1 MIRLPLAMNQAKPV
15 SMFFSKNSVVGLAS
29 AALALMLW
37 TLPDAGMAQSS
48 DVLDIA
54 GERVSLEDF
63 QHVYGKN
70 NRDSV
75 YSVEALDDYME
86 LFINFKLKVREAEA
100 MGMDTAE
107 AFITELAGYR
117 SQLAR
122 PYLVDG
128 DLLDAMVEEAYQR
141 KGMEVR
147 ASHILVSVEDNAT
160 PADTLAAWNRIQGI
174 RARVTSGED
183 FEAVARSKNG
193 SDDPSAASNGG
204 DLGWFTAFQMV
215 YPFECAAFNT
225 PEGEVSTVVR
235 TRFGYHILNVVGK
248 RKARGE
254 VQVAHIMVRMPA
266 DAPQDQVANAEGRIQ
281 EVKRLLLSGESF
293 ESLALKYSEDPS
305 TANKGGLLPWFGTG
319 KMVESFEDAAFGLEE
334 PGDLAGPVRTD
345 YGFHLLKLMDKKTLP
360 TFEESRRELSKKV
373 RRDSRAEITKTSFVR
388 ALKGEYGATVS
399 NRRREALK
407 AAAIK
412 VDSLFYPGHP
422 LEGVRKS
429 ELGRTLFSVA
439 GSPRTVEDFLTW
451 ANAGKIRNVDRPQAA
466 MVSQEIDNYVAQEL
480 LAYEDTQLEAKHND
494 FRLLMEEYH
503 DGILLFELTDQKVW
517 SRAVKDTSGLMEFHG
532 QNRNAF
538 MWEERLDAGIHT
550 CEDAKIAKKVRKEL
564 RKNSDI
570 EGLRRELIA
579 ERPLALRNE
588 FGKFVEGENG
598 WADRAF
604 EALRDGSLAP
614 DKHGLTILETTE
626 GGDQVILVHVKEH
639 MMPEP
644 KELDECRGQ
653 AIAAYQDHLEKEW
666 IMELRRKYPHDIN
679 REALYSLVRK

>member
-54 GERVSLEDF
+54 GERVSLDDF

-147 ASHILVSVEDNAT
+147 ASHILVSVDDNAT

-254 VQVAHIMVRMPA
+254 VQVAHIMVRMPS

-517 SRAVKDTSGLMEFHG
+517 SRAVKDTTGLMEFHG
-532 QNRNAF
+532 QNRNEF

-614 DKHGLTILETTE
+614 DKHGLTILATTE
-626 GGDQVILVHVKEH
+626 GGDQIILVHVKEH

>member
-54 GERVSLEDF
+54 GERVSLDDF

-128 DLLDAMVEEAYQR
+128 DLLDAMVEEAYER

-147 ASHILVSVEDNAT
+147 ASHILVSVDDNAT

-174 RARVTSGED
+174 RARVISGED

-225 PEGEVSTVVR
+225 PEGEVSNVVR

-254 VQVAHIMVRMPA
+254 VQVAHIMVRMPS
-266 DAPQDQVANAEGRIQ
+266 DAPEDQVANAEGRIQ

-334 PGDLAGPVRTD
+334 RGDLAGPVRTD

-407 AAAIK
+407 AAATKI
-412 VDSLFYPGHP
+412 DSLFYPGHP

-466 MVSQEIDNYVAQEL
+466 MVSEEIDNYVAQEL

-517 SRAVKDTSGLMEFHG
+517 SRAVKDTTGLMEFHG
-532 QNRNAF
+532 QNRNEF

-604 EALRDGSLAP
+604 EALRDGSLAS

-626 GGDQVILVHVKEH
+626 GGDQIILVHVKEH
-639 MMPEP
+639 MMPMP
-644 KELDECRGQ
+644 KALDECRGQ

>member
-54 GERVSLEDF
+54 GERVSLDDF

-128 DLLDAMVEEAYQR
+128 DLLDAMVEEAYER

-147 ASHILVSVEDNAT
+147 ASHILVSVDDNAT

-174 RARVTSGED
+174 RAQVTSGED

-254 VQVAHIMVRMPA
+254 VQVAHIMVRMPS

-388 ALKGEYGATVS
+388 TLKEEYGATVS

-407 AAAIK
+407 AAATKI
-412 VDSLFYPGHP
+412 DSLFYPGHP

-451 ANAGKIRNVDRPQAA
+451 ANAGKIRNVDRPQTA
-466 MVSQEIDNYVAQEL
+466 MVSEEIDNYVAQEL

-517 SRAVKDTSGLMEFHG
+517 SRAVKDTTGLMEFHG
-532 QNRNAF
+532 QNRNEF

-626 GGDQVILVHVKEH
+626 GGDQIILVHVKEH

>member
-1 MIRLPLAMNQAKPV
+1 
-15 SMFFSKNSVVGLAS
+15 MFFSKNSVVGLAS

-54 GERVSLEDF
+54 GERVSLDDF

-388 ALKGEYGATVS
+388 ALKGEYGTTVS

-517 SRAVKDTSGLMEFHG
+517 SRAVKDTTGLMEFHG
-532 QNRNAF
+532 QNRNEF

-626 GGDQVILVHVKEH
+626 GGDQIILVHV
-639 MMPEP
+639 
-644 KELDECRGQ
+644 R
-653 AIAAYQDHLEKEW
+653 
-666 IMELRRKYPHDIN
+666 N
-679 REALYSLVRK
+679 T

>member
-1 MIRLPLAMNQAKPV
+1 MNQAKPV

-54 GERVSLEDF
+54 GERVSLDDF

-532 QNRNAF
+532 QNRNEF

>member
-1 MIRLPLAMNQAKPV
+1 MNQAKPV

-29 AALALMLW
+29 AALALLLW
-37 TLPDAGMAQSS
+37 TLPNAGMAQST

-54 GERVSLEDF
+54 GERVSLSDF

-128 DLLDAMVEEAYQR
+128 DLLDTMVEEAYER

-147 ASHILVSVEDNAT
+147 ASHILVNVEDNAT
-160 PADTLAAWNRIQGI
+160 PADTLAAWKRIQSI
-174 RARVTSGED
+174 RARVKSGED

-193 SDDPSAASNGG
+193 SDDPSAVSNGG

-254 VQVAHIMVRMPA
+254 VQVAHIMVRMPS

-334 PGDLAGPVRTD
+334 MGDLAGPVRTD

-407 AAAIK
+407 AAATKI
-412 VDSLFYPGHP
+412 DSLFYPGHP

-439 GSPRTVEDFLTW
+439 GSPRTVKDFLTW

-517 SRAVKDTSGLMEFHG
+517 SRAVKDTTGLMEFHG
-532 QNRNAF
+532 QNRNEF

-550 CEDAKIAKKVRKEL
+550 CEDGKIAKKVRKEL

-626 GGDQVILVHVKEH
+626 GGDQIILIHVKEH
-639 MMPEP
+639 MTPEP
-644 KELDECRGQ
+644 KALDECRGQ

-666 IMELRRKYPHDIN
+666 VMELRRKYPHDIN

>member
-1 MIRLPLAMNQAKPV
+1 MIRLHLAMNQAKPV

-54 GERVSLEDF
+54 GERVSLDDF

-128 DLLDAMVEEAYQR
+128 DLLDTMVEEAYQR

-388 ALKGEYGATVS
+388 ALKGEYGTTVS

-517 SRAVKDTSGLMEFHG
+517 SRAVKDTTGLMEFHG
-532 QNRNAF
+532 QNRNEF

-626 GGDQVILVHVKEH
+626 GGDQIILVHVKEH
-639 MMPEP
+639 LMPMP
-644 KELDECRGQ
+644 KALDECRGQ

>member
-1 MIRLPLAMNQAKPV
+1 
-15 SMFFSKNSVVGLAS
+15 MFFFKNSVVGLAS

-54 GERVSLEDF
+54 GERVSLDDF

-147 ASHILVSVEDNAT
+147 ASHILVSVDDNAT

-517 SRAVKDTSGLMEFHG
+517 SRAVKDTTGLMEFHG
-532 QNRNAF
+532 QNRNEF

-588 FGKFVEGENG
+588 FGEFVEGENG

-626 GGDQVILVHVKEH
+626 GGYQIILVHVKEH

>member
-1 MIRLPLAMNQAKPV
+1 MIRLSLAMNQAKPV

-54 GERVSLEDF
+54 GERVSLDDF

-466 MVSQEIDNYVAQEL
+466 MVSEEIDNYVAQEL

-517 SRAVKDTSGLMEFHG
+517 SRAVKDTTGLMEFHG
-532 QNRNAF
+532 QNRNEF

-626 GGDQVILVHVKEH
+626 GGDQIILVHVKEH

>member
-1 MIRLPLAMNQAKPV
+1 MNQAKPV

-54 GERVSLEDF
+54 GERVSLDDF

-235 TRFGYHILNVVGK
+235 TRFGYHILNVVG
-248 RKARGE
+248 
-254 VQVAHIMVRMPA
+254 
-266 DAPQDQVANAEGRIQ
+266 
-281 EVKRLLLSGESF
+281 
-293 ESLALKYSEDPS
+293 
-305 TANKGGLLPWFGTG
+305 
-319 KMVESFEDAAFGLEE
+319 
-334 PGDLAGPVRTD
+334 
-345 YGFHLLKLMDKKTLP
+345 
-360 TFEESRRELSKKV
+360 
-373 RRDSRAEITKTSFVR
+373 
-388 ALKGEYGATVS
+388 
-399 NRRREALK
+399 
-407 AAAIK
+407 
-412 VDSLFYPGHP
+412 
-422 LEGVRKS
+422 
-429 ELGRTLFSVA
+429 
-439 GSPRTVEDFLTW
+439 
-451 ANAGKIRNVDRPQAA
+451 
-466 MVSQEIDNYVAQEL
+466 
-480 LAYEDTQLEAKHND
+480 
-494 FRLLMEEYH
+494 
-503 DGILLFELTDQKVW
+503 
-517 SRAVKDTSGLMEFHG
+517 
-532 QNRNAF
+532 
-538 MWEERLDAGIHT
+538 
-550 CEDAKIAKKVRKEL
+550 
-564 RKNSDI
+564 
-570 EGLRRELIA
+570 
-579 ERPLALRNE
+579 
-588 FGKFVEGENG
+588 
-598 WADRAF
+598 
-604 EALRDGSLAP
+604 
-614 DKHGLTILETTE
+614 
-626 GGDQVILVHVKEH
+626 
-639 MMPEP
+639 
-644 KELDECRGQ
+644 
-653 AIAAYQDHLEKEW
+653 
-666 IMELRRKYPHDIN
+666 
-679 REALYSLVRK
+679 

>member
-37 TLPDAGMAQSS
+37 TLPDAGMAQSR

-54 GERVSLEDF
+54 GERVSLDDF

-517 SRAVKDTSGLMEFHG
+517 SRAVKDTTGLMEFHG
-532 QNRNAF
+532 QNRNEF

>member
-1 MIRLPLAMNQAKPV
+1 
-15 SMFFSKNSVVGLAS
+15 MFFSKNSVVGLAS

-54 GERVSLEDF
+54 GERVSLDDF

-128 DLLDAMVEEAYQR
+128 DLLDTMVEEAYER

-193 SDDPSAASNGG
+193 SDDPSAVKNGG

-266 DAPQDQVANAEGRIQ
+266 EAPQDQVANAEGRIQ

-412 VDSLFYPGHP
+412 IDSLFYPGHP

-451 ANAGKIRNVDRPQAA
+451 ANAGKIRNVDRPQAE
-466 MVSQEIDNYVAQEL
+466 MVSEEIDNYVAQEL

-517 SRAVKDTSGLMEFHG
+517 SRAVKDTTGLMEFHG
-532 QNRNAF
+532 QNRNEF

-626 GGDQVILVHVKEH
+626 GGDQIILVHVKEH
-639 MMPEP
+639 MMPMP
-644 KELDECRGQ
+644 KALDECRGQ